1 MLLKSFILSVTMAAA
16 LSVITSD
23 ALAWGASRSSSASG
37 NYGGSVS
44 HSSSFQEAMVTIHTL
59 VLPPRRDATETPTLA
74 ATPAPATMATV
85 GPLITGLPPAEQAIT
100 AAIRLEAT
108 APTTMAEAMV
118 AEASMRQ
125 RSADRMATSM
135 HREFIAGQFG
145 ESEASG

>member
-1 MLLKSFILSVTMAAA
+1 MPLPGVPPARPRPAAITAAA
-16 LSVITSD
+16 FRIR
-23 ALAWGASRSSSASG
+23 ARP
-37 NYGGSVS
+37 
-44 HSSSFQEAMVTIHTL
+44 QEAMVTIHTL

-85 GPLITGLPPAEQAIT
+85 GPLTTGLPPAERAIT

-135 HREFIAGQFG
+135 HRGFIAGQFG
-145 ESEASG
+145 EGELSGYR